1 MNIKI
6 TDTKG
11 NPKLITVNPSDLIID
26 KKRELGEQN
35 AIWKFE
41 GEVLKMIEHF
51 SLMTFKMV
59 IILLQTVFIKE
70 ELMLK

>member
-11 NPKLITVNPSDLIID
+11 NPKLITVNPSDFIID

-41 GEVLKMIEHF
+41 GEVLKNDR
-51 SLMTFKMV
+51 TFQSYDIQNGDNIV
-59 IILLQTVFIKE
+59 TNSFHQGGINA
-70 ELMLK
+70 

>member
-41 GEVLKMIEHF
+41 GEVLKNDR
-51 SLMTFKMV
+51 TFQSYDIQNGDNIV
-59 IILLQTVFIKE
+59 TNSFHQGGINA
-70 ELMLK
+70 